1 MSYEIEGSCTSLA
14 RDGVVTADLED
25 EDRVRAGRPLVAV
38 RRSHDPVLLRAAQ
51 QVQDRRSV
59 RDVLNLE
66 KQKCQKRLIQFHY
79 LVKVYKKLVNLM
91 FKTCLLQLLKY
102 CDKRD

>member
-1 MSYEIEGSCTSLA
+1 MSYEIEGSGASLA
-14 RDGVVTADLED
+14 RDGVVSADLED

-59 RDVLNLE
+59 RDVLKFLR
-66 KQKCQKRLIQFHY
+66 CR
-79 LVKVYKKLVNLM
+79 
-91 FKTCLLQLLKY
+91 CLFRERSAA
-102 CDKRD
+102 DEDR